1 MSALAVVPSGR
12 AAAYG
17 AEELK
22 QAAHK
27 YGFIA
32 VTISVL
38 IHASVIGLYFFIAS
52 LEETQI
58 NDRNPGG
65 GRRIFVD
72 VRPPVSS
79 GYTLPLKSG
88 SRSRSIQRQGI
99 PVPVVEDPIEVETTI
114 DSDTDPIEGTGP
126 VGDNPLLGGND
137 PGGIIDCFADDTP
150 PAIYVPVEKGPS
162 IVRSVTPAYPELALK
177 AGIEGKVFVKI
188 WVDKQVKPRE
198 VDIIKSD
205 YEIFNEAALEA
216 AKKFLFTPAYMNNGP
231 VSVWVSVP
239 FTFKL
244 AGR

>member
-1 MSALAVVPSGR
+1 MTAIAMVPSGR
-12 AAAYG
+12 AASYG

-32 VTISVL
+32 LTVSVM

-58 NDRNPGG
+58 NERNPGG
-65 GRRIFVD
+65 GRLIIVD
-72 VRPPVSS
+72 VRPPMSS
-79 GYTLPLKSG
+79 GYTLPPKTG

-99 PVPVVEDPIEVETTI
+99 PVPVAEEQIAIKTTVESDPGPV
-114 DSDTDPIEGTGP
+114 EGTNP
-126 VGDNPLLGGND
+126 VGGDGAIGGSI
-137 PGGIIDCFADDTP
+137 PCEAGFDDHVRP
-150 PAIYVPVEKGPS
+150 PDWVLIEKEPV
-162 IVRSVTPAYPELALK
+162 IVRSVNPTYPDLALR

-188 WVDKQVKPRE
+188 WVDKQGKPRE

-231 VSVWVSVP
+231 VSVWVSLP